1 MFEQLEKK
9 RRGHEWYN
17 KLDLTEARLR
27 EAEELRLQQMK
38 IEQEVNASDSFPL
51 V

>member
-1 MFEQLEKK
+1 MFEQLQKK
-9 RRGHEWYN
+9 DPAQFSHEWYD

-38 IEQEVNASDSFPL
+38 IEQEVKE
-51 V
+51 